1 MNTQNVETQNSAAD
15 QEDEISL
22 FDLVLVLVKHKKLLI
37 LMPLVFAMCA
47 LAYGFIAK
55 PVFQAKT
62 TMLPPQQQQSS
73 ASAMLASLGGLAG
86 GAGAALGIKNP
97 NDLYIAMLQS
107 QRVADKLIASF
118 KLQEYF
124 KFKTITDARMALG
137 GITKISSGK
146 DGLISISVEDH
157 SPKMAADIA
166 NAYVAELR
174 LLSKTLAVT
183 EAGQR
188 RQFFETQLVK
198 TKQSLID
205 AEIGLKQTQ
214 QRTGVLQL
222 EAQGKATVEALA
234 TLRAQIA
241 SRQVQLSAMK
251 NFATDQ
257 NPDVQRTRAELEGLQ
272 SQLHQLTRGGSDD
285 DVVLSR
291 SKMPEVGLEYIRKM
305 RELKYQETLFELL
318 SKQYELA
325 KLDEA
330 RDGAN
335 IQVLDAAK
343 PPERKSKPKRALLIM
358 LAGIGGFFLACISAF
373 VLESLGKFYT
383 SPRGQACWNE
393 VKMAWKGKS

>member
-1 MNTQNVETQNSAAD
+1 MNSQNVEVQNPSAD

-22 FDLVLVLVKHKKLLI
+22 FDLALVLVKHKKLLFR
-37 LMPLVFAMCA
+37 LPLAFVVCA
-47 LAYGFIAK
+47 LAYGFIVK
-55 PVFQAKT
+55 PVFEAKT

-107 QRVADKLIASF
+107 RQVADKLIASF

-124 KFKTITDARMALG
+124 EAKTMTDTRKELQE
-137 GITKISSGK
+137 ITKIASGK

-157 SPKMAADIA
+157 SPKLAADIA

-174 LLSKTLAVT
+174 SLSKTLAVT

-188 RQFFETQLVK
+188 RQFFESQLLK
-198 TKQSLID
+198 TKQSLVD
-205 AEIGLKQTQ
+205 AEVGLKQTQ

-272 SQLHQLTRGGSDD
+272 TQLHQLTRGGNDD

-330 RDGAN
+330 KDGAN
-335 IQVLDAAK
+335 IQVLDVAT
-343 PPERKSKPKRALLIM
+343 PPERKSKPKRATLIL
-358 LAGIGGFFLACISAF
+358 LAGIGGFFLACILAF
-373 VLESLGKFYT
+373 VLE
-383 SPRGQACWNE
+383 AI
-393 VKMAWKGKS
+393 GKSKASPEGRLRWAALKQAWRGE